1 MYELD
6 SSILAVLTTKI
17 DGNER
22 SARLSKMNCK
32 DWSWIWPNMGLS
44 NKTKQWIYRVWV
56 KELGLSGKKDNNHYL
71 FKGNKY
77 K

>member
-22 SARLSKMNCK
+22 SARLSKMNCN
-32 DWSWIWPNMGLS
+32 DWSWIWPNMGLGFSPISPS
-44 NKTKQWIYRVWV
+44 NEFIECGWK
-56 KELGLSGKKDNNHYL
+56 N
-71 FKGNKY
+71 
-77 K
+77 